1 MNQPTTATEPGL
13 LERKTILLALE
24 PSSLNELVIP
34 PLIEAGM
41 EVKIAASLEDA
52 IQRLTLSAP
61 EFLLLAEGFGTR
73 QLHLNPMLNF
83 IARLPAPSRRTL
95 FVAWIGASVKTRDYL
110 TAFSLSV
117 NLVIH
122 PDYLMDTVRLLT
134 ESRQEYLDLFGVY
147 LQIRR
152 QPLTL

>member
-1 MNQPTTATEPGL
+1 MNEPATATERGL
-13 LERKTILLALE
+13 LEGKAILLALE
-24 PSSLNELVIP
+24 PSSLNELVNP

-41 EVKIAASLEDA
+41 EVMIAASLEDA
-52 IQRLTLSAP
+52 IRRLTISAP

-73 QLHLNPMLNF
+73 QPHLNPMLNF
-83 IARLPAPSRRTL
+83 IAKLPTPSRQTL
-95 FVAWIGASVKTRDYL
+95 IVAWVGASVKTRDYL
-110 TAFSLSV
+110 TAFALSV

-122 PDYLMDTVRLLT
+122 PDYLMDIIRMLT

-152 QPLTL
+152 QPLT

>member
-1 MNQPTTATEPGL
+1 MNQPATATEPGL
-13 LERKTILLALE
+13 LEGKAILLALE

-41 EVKIAASLEDA
+41 EVKIAASLDDA
-52 IQRLTLSAP
+52 IERLTISAP

-73 QLHLNPMLNF
+73 QSHLNPMLNF
-83 IARLPAPSRRTL
+83 IAKLPAPSRRTL
-95 FVAWIGASVKTRDYL
+95 FVTWVGASVKTRDYL
-110 TAFSLSV
+110 TAFALSV

-122 PDYLMDTVRLLT
+122 PDYLMDIIRLLAD
-134 ESRQEYLDLFGVY
+134 SRQEYLDLFEVY

-152 QPLTL
+152 QPLT

>member
-1 MNQPTTATEPGL
+1 MNQPATATERGL
-13 LERKTILLALE
+13 LEGKAILLALE
-24 PSSLNELVIP
+24 PSSLNELVNP

-41 EVKIAASLEDA
+41 EVMIAASLEDA
-52 IQRLTLSAP
+52 IRRLTISAP

-73 QLHLNPMLNF
+73 QPHQNPMLNF
-83 IARLPAPSRRTL
+83 IAKLPAPSRQTL
-95 FVAWIGASVKTRDYL
+95 FVAWVGSSVKTRDYL
-110 TAFSLSV
+110 TAFALSV

-122 PDYLMDTVRLLT
+122 PDYLMDIIRMLT

-152 QPLTL
+152 QPLT

>member
-1 MNQPTTATEPGL
+1 MNPSATATEPGP
-13 LERKTILLALE
+13 LEGKTILLALE
-24 PSSLNELVIP
+24 PSSLNELLIP

-41 EVKIAASLEDA
+41 EVTIAASLEDA
-52 IQRLTLSAP
+52 IQRLTISAP

-73 QLHLNPMLNF
+73 QPHLNPLLNF
-83 IARLPAPSRRTL
+83 VAKLPAPSRRTL

-110 TAFSLSV
+110 AAFALSV

-122 PDYLMDTVRLLT
+122 PDYLMDTIRLLT
-134 ESRQEYLDLFGVY
+134 ESRQEYLDLIGVY

-152 QPLTL
+152 QPLT

>member
-1 MNQPTTATEPGL
+1 MNRPATATDPGP
-13 LERKTILLALE
+13 LEGKSILLTLE

-52 IQRLTLSAP
+52 IQHLTLAAP
-61 EFLLLAEGFGTR
+61 EFLLLSEGFGTR
-73 QLHLNPMLNF
+73 QPHLNPLLNF
-83 IARLPAPSRRTL
+83 IAKLPGPSRRTL
-95 FVAWIGASVKTRDYL
+95 FVAWVGASVKTRDYL
-110 TAFSLSV
+110 TAFALSV

-122 PDYLMDTVRLLT
+122 PDYLMDIIRLLA

-147 LQIRR
+147 LQVRR
-152 QPLTL
+152 QPLT

>member
-1 MNQPTTATEPGL
+1 MNQPAAKTEAEL
-13 LERKTILLALE
+13 LEGKTILLALE
-24 PSSLNELVIP
+24 PSSLNELVLP

-52 IQRLTLSAP
+52 IHRLTVSAP

-73 QLHLNPMLNF
+73 QPHLNPMLSY
-83 IARLPAPSRRTL
+83 IAKLPSSSRRTL
-95 FVAWIGASVKTRDYL
+95 FVAWVGASVKTRDYL
-110 TAFSLSV
+110 TALALSV

-122 PDYLMDTVRLLT
+122 PDYLMDIIRLLA

-147 LQIRR
+147 LQLRR
-152 QPLTL
+152 QPLTE

>member
-1 MNQPTTATEPGL
+1 MNQPATATEPGL
-13 LERKTILLALE
+13 LEGKTILLALE

-41 EVKIAASLEDA
+41 EVKIAASLDDA
-52 IQRLTLSAP
+52 IERLPISAP

-73 QLHLNPMLNF
+73 QPHLNPMLNF
-83 IARLPAPSRRTL
+83 IAKLPATSRRTL
-95 FVAWIGASVKTRDYL
+95 FVTWVGAAVKTRDYL
-110 TAFSLSV
+110 TAFALSV

-122 PDYLMDTVRLLT
+122 SDYLMDIIRMLV
-134 ESRQEYLDLFGVY
+134 ESRQEYLDLFEVY

-152 QPLTL
+152 QPLT